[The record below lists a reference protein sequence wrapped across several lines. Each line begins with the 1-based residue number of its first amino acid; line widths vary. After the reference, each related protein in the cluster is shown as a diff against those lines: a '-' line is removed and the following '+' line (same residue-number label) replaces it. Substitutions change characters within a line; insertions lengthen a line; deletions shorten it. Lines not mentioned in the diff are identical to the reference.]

1 MSQESLY
8 FWILVVGGATIG
20 AALILILHGLG
31 VTAV

>member
-8 FWILVVGGATIG
+8 FWILTVGGAAIG